1 MELAARTSR
10 PRVAV
15 PNQGDGILQNA
26 INSFRQVLTPE
37 QLAEFNCIQSLPD
50 TDAVLVFTAEL
61 DLRRQSQKGKSI
73 ASRLA
78 PVLQAVHS
86 FTGVIDTLV
95 SSDPTIAALVWGSV
109 KMTIQVL
116 LEGKITIY
124 TLTGTMNRSS

>member
-1 MELAARTSR
+1 MELIARPSR
-10 PRVAV
+10 SAV
-15 PNQGDGILQNA
+15 PVPNRGDEILQNA

-37 QLAEFNCIQSLPD
+37 QLAEFNNIQSLPD

-61 DLRRQSQKGKSI
+61 DLRRQRQRGKSI

-86 FTGVIDTLV
+86 FTGVIDTCV
-95 SSDPTIAALVWGSV
+95 SSNPVIAALVWGSV

-116 LEGKITIY
+116 PP
-124 TLTGTMNRSS
+124 